1 MEEAR
6 RAHDGE
12 RSDSDDNDN
21 GDDDEGEED
30 NEVGSKG
37 SDEIEPRIHTLLL
50 AMPMPA
56 RALARTLKTLNY
68 IHNGWYYIRVWERS
82 TAYN

>member
-6 RAHDGE
+6 CAHDGE

-21 GDDDEGEED
+21 GDDEEGEED

-37 SDEIEPRIHTLLL
+37 SDEIEPRIL
-50 AMPMPA
+50 AVPA
-56 RALARTLKTLNY
+56 RA
-68 IHNGWYYIRVWERS
+68 HCQWHGP
-82 TAYN
+82 

>member
-37 SDEIEPRIHTLLL
+37 SDEIEPRIL
-50 AMPMPA
+50 ASA
-56 RALARTLKTLNY
+56 CTLARTLKTLNY
-68 IHNGWYYIRVWERS
+68 NP
-82 TAYN
+82 

>member
-12 RSDSDDNDN
+12 RSDSGDNDN

-30 NEVGSKG
+30 NEVGTRK
-37 SDEIEPRIHTLLL
+37 
-50 AMPMPA
+50 
-56 RALARTLKTLNY
+56 
-68 IHNGWYYIRVWERS
+68 
-82 TAYN
+82 